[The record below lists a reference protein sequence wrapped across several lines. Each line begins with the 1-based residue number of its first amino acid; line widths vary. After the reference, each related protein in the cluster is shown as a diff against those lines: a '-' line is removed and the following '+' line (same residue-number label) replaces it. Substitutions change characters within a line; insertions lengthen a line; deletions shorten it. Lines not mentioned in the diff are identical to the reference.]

1 VTSESYESLRDRLEG
16 DLAKHAETCIAAV
29 ESWSERFPP
38 SQVTLEPLGELASAL
53 EYFAG
58 RALLHDERWGEDWW
72 ADGFWVDAASAPAK
86 RKLVVHGRLIWAE
99 GDQGVFGLGSF
110 DEALGKFHAPGCRID
125 PVLVTLDLAATL
137 PQIASYEV
145 AFGDAEKGIGQLRW
159 TESSALEWSDLK
171 AWLIT
176 VRGSGYPEF

>member
-1 VTSESYESLRDRLEG
+1 VR
-16 DLAKHAETCIAAV
+16 
-29 ESWSERFPP
+29 
-38 SQVTLEPLGELASAL
+38 
-53 EYFAG
+53 
-58 RALLHDERWGEDWW
+58 
-72 ADGFWVDAASAPAK
+72 
-86 RKLVVHGRLIWAE
+86 GRLIWAE

-145 AFGDAEKGIGQLRW
+145 AFGDAEKGIGQLTW